1 MAQDCEDKQRLSLA
15 QRLRSE
21 TRVLHAEAERSGVM
35 RSLLKGDLSLASYC
49 LLLRN
54 LLEIYSALEPALVEH
69 AKHPL
74 IAPIC
79 TAKLFRCAALE
90 LDLEVLHGND
100 WATSLAVAKTAR
112 TYADRLIAGAA
123 REPRRLLAHAYVRFL
138 GDLSGGQ
145 ILLGI
150 VRKSMKLRD
159 DAGTRFY
166 QFDAPHAQT
175 LAMQF
180 RCGLDAIAVDDETAG
195 VVVDEARWA
204 FSMHARLFEEL
215 H

>member
-1 MAQDCEDKQRLSLA
+1 MSLA

-35 RSLLKGDLSLASYC
+35 RSLLCGELSLASYC

-54 LLEIYSALEPALVEH
+54 LLEIYSALEPALIEH
-69 AKHPL
+69 AVHPL
-74 IAPIC
+74 IAPIHR
-79 TAKLFRCAALE
+79 AELFRSAALE
-90 LDLEVLHGND
+90 HDLESLHGKD
-100 WATSLAVAKTAR
+100 WATSLAIAKTAR
-112 TYADRLIAGAA
+112 AYADRLNECSVS
-123 REPRRLLAHAYVRFL
+123 EPQRLLAHAYVRFL

-150 VRKSMKLRD
+150 VRNSMKLTGD
-159 DAGTRFY
+159 IGTRFY
-166 QFDAPHAQT
+166 QFEAPRAQT

-180 RCGLDAIAVDDETAG
+180 RSGLDAIAIDDETANL
-195 VVVDEARWA
+195 VVDEARWA

-215 H
+215 N